1 MYRTSV
7 SSLGKRDPDGG
18 IGSKGL
24 GRRDRVGGIGSEGTG
39 RRERVGG
46 FRSEGS
52 GLEILQK
59 KISKSTNL
67 FCCFIRNHFIRN
79 RVFNFFLSEKVCVY
93 KKLSTCYRSLVRI
106 SYKKTVLASQKFLS
120 ISCV

>member
-24 GRRDRVGGIGSEGTG
+24 GRRDRVGGNGSEGTG
-39 RRERVGG
+39 RRDPDWG
-46 FRSEGS
+46 FY
-52 GLEILQK
+52 K
-59 KISKSTNL
+59 KYLSKSTNL
-67 FCCFIRNHFIRN
+67 FCCFLRNHFIRN

>member
-24 GRRDRVGGIGSEGTG
+24 GRRDRVGGNGSEGTG
-39 RRERVGG
+39 RRVQVRGIRIGDFTKE
-46 FRSEGS
+46 
-52 GLEILQK
+52 
-59 KISKSTNL
+59 ISKSTNL